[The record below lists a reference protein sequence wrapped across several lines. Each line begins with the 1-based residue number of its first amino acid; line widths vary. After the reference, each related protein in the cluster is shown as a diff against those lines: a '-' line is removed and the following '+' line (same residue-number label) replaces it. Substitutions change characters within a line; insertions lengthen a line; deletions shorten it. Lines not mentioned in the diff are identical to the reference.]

1 MAAVAL
7 LRTRS
12 ESESVAMPHPV
23 PAYRVCGV
31 RVDAHQLPSAVDA
44 IVDARRAGEP
54 LAVHLVNAGTLSLA
68 RHDDALAAL
77 LERADLN
84 LPDGMPLVWIAR
96 KRLGLAHM
104 VDRCY
109 GPDLML
115 ATLDAGRAH
124 GLKHYFYG
132 SSPEVVERLAANLR
146 ARFPGLEIAGVE
158 SPPFRPL
165 TDEESAALV
174 ERVRGSGADVVWV
187 GLGTPKQD
195 VFVDAYR
202 DRLGAAL
209 VAVGAA
215 FDFHAGTKKQAP
227 AWVQRIG
234 MEWAFRLLAEPGR
247 LWKRYL
253 VGNSQF
259 VWGVLRDK
267 PRLVTAD

>member
-1 MAAVAL
+1 MAAVISPRIASGP
-7 LRTRS
+7 RS
-12 ESESVAMPHPV
+12 EEVPSPV

-31 RVDAHQLPSAVDA
+31 RVDAHQIPSAVSA
-44 IVDARRAGEP
+44 IVDARAAGEP

-68 RHDDALAAL
+68 RHDASLQAL

-96 KRLGLAHM
+96 KRLGLRHM

-115 ATLDAGRAH
+115 AVLDEGRAH

-132 SSPEVVERLAANLR
+132 SSPEVVETLAVNMR
-146 ARFPGLEIAGVE
+146 ARFPGVDIVGVE
-158 SPPFRPL
+158 SPPFRAL
-165 TDEESAALV
+165 AEDESAALV
-174 ERVRGSGADVVWV
+174 ERVRASGADVVWV

-209 VAVGAA
+209 LAVGAA
-215 FDFHAGTKKQAP
+215 FDFHAGAKKQAP

-234 MEWAFRLLAEPGR
+234 MEWAFRLLSEPGR

-253 VGNSQF
+253 VGNTQF

-267 PRLVTAD
+267 PTLVERG

>member
-1 MAAVAL
+1 MAAIAFP
-7 LRTRS
+7 RS
-12 ESESVAMPHPV
+12 HSDRKPVTMPNPV

-31 RVDAHQLPSAVDA
+31 RVDAHQLPSAVEA
-44 IVDARRAGEP
+44 VLEARRSNAP

-68 RHDDALAAL
+68 RHDESLAGL

-115 ATLDAGRAH
+115 AVLDAGRAA

-132 SSPEVVERLAANLR
+132 SSPDVVDTLATNIR
-146 ARFPGLEIAGVE
+146 ARFPGVDIVGVE
-158 SPPFRPL
+158 SPPFRAL
-165 TDEESAALV
+165 SDDESAELV
-174 ERVRGSGADVVWV
+174 DRVRASGADVVWV

-209 VAVGAA
+209 IAVGAA

-227 AWVQRIG
+227 AWVQRVG

-253 VGNSQF
+253 VGNTQF

-267 PRLVTAD
+267 PVLVTDR